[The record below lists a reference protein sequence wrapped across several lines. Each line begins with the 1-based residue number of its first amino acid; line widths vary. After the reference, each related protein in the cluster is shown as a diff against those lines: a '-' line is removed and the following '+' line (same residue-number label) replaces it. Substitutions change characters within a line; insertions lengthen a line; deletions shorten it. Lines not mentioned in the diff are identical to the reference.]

1 MKSVLFALMMVAATL
16 ARGAGA
22 PTDSVRI
29 ATPHDQPSPAPGEG
43 VRYSFTDHMLRDRVN
58 APAQGYLSMSLN
70 MSEMRWYPAPTRF
83 ASVLNGAGTA
93 ATVGMFLGAIGTTF
107 GWFGEDTT
115 WALVGAMAA
124 AGALY
129 GDARYEPRPHLGVTW
144 DPDR

>member
-1 MKSVLFALMMVAATL
+1 VKSVLFALMLAAATL

-22 PTDSVRI
+22 PTDSVR
-29 ATPHDQPSPAPGEG
+29 TPASHHPPYPAPGEG

-58 APAQGYLSMSLN
+58 TPAQGYLSISLN
-70 MSEMRWYPAPTRF
+70 MSEMQWYAPPTRF
-83 ASVLNGAGTA
+83 QSVMNGVGTAGTL
-93 ATVGMFLGAIGTTF
+93 GMFVGAVGTTL

-115 WALVGAMAA
+115 WAMVGAMAA

-129 GDARYEPRPHLGVTW
+129 GNARYEVRPRLGVTW